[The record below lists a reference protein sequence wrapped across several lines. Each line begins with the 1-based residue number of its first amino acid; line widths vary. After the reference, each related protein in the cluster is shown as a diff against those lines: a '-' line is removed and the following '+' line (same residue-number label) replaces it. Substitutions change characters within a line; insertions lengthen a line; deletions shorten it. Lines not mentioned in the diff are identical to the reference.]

1 MHNKS
6 SQEILQQ
13 IEELQEYLESERC
26 LQCKEIERKLNEL
39 KQQLNLLVTAK
50 NLDP

>member
-1 MHNKS
+1 MREES

-26 LQCKEIERKLNEL
+26 LQCKEIERKLNAL
-39 KQQLNLLVTAK
+39 KQQMNLLIK
-50 NLDP
+50 SNQS